1 MGSYGVVY
9 DSANAPIDT
18 HGEMIVPSRRWEVW
32 REGVEDYQYLIT
44 LQNQIEQVRTFAP
57 EKADYARHMLERHLD
72 NVLASGTSME
82 ILKARTEIT
91 RMVIELEAFE
101 R

>member
-9 DSANAPIDT
+9 GSANAPIDT

-32 REGVEDYQYLIT
+32 REGVEDYQYLAT
-44 LQNQIEQVRTFAP
+44 LQGKIDRMRTFAP
-57 EKADYARHMLERHLD
+57 DGVIEARYMLERHLE
-72 NVLASGTSME
+72 NVLAAGTTME

-91 RMVIELEAFE
+91 RTIIKLEDNE